1 MDADSAKKIY
11 PDDGEIENEIAD
23 LERRL
28 AEAKAKRQQLTVT
41 SSQSLSH
48 PLSHSSP
55 LSKSVSSTTKTPPSP
70 QPN

>member
-1 MDADSAKKIY
+1 MDADSAKKIF

-41 SSQSLSH
+41 SQSLSH